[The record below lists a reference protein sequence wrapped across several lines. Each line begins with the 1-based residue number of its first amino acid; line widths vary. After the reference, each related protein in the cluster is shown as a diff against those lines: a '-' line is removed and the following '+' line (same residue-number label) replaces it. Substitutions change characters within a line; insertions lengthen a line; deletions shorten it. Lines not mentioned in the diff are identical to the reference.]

1 MLSRE
6 YSLQRPIDLWG
17 TIGPLRYG
25 RDPSWRRIPGGF
37 AKASLTPIGPG
48 LEVVTVEAK
57 TGHVSGEFHGPGGP
71 WLADRLPDLLGAN
84 DEVND
89 FDPPEVLALTWRRR
103 PGLRVPRSGLVF
115 EAFVPVVLGQ
125 KVTGVEAFASY
136 RRLLMKFGTP
146 VGCGPF
152 PELIVPPSPE
162 KLGERPL
169 VGVAPSRSWP
179 TAVPHHRRGR
189 SQGRGSRTAH
199 RCTCTAGPPRPTVPD
214 GRRRMDRRGGG
225 PAGTRRRRCAVGW
238 GLSRCSKRRLR
249 AHWTY
254 RRHGSADAGIVG
266 RLVTTPTPD
275 SATRRTRP
283 DSSAAS
289 GAALPRPRLP
299 GDVIVDL
306 AIWARHSACGSL
318 RVDYLV
324 VRLKPWRHGPHRRRN
339 GGRIR

>member
-84 DEVND
+84 DEVNE

-146 VGCGPF
+146 VGFGSF
-152 PELIVPPSPE
+152 PELIVPPTP
-162 KLGERPL
+162 
-169 VGVAPSRSWP
+169 RSWANVP
-179 TAVPHHRRGR
+179 SWDWHQAGVGPQRSRTIVMAARRAEALEQLTAVPAPQAHRALRSLAGVGEWTAAEVAQRALGDADALSVGDFHVARNVVFAFTGRTDGTDAQMLELLAGWSPHRHRIQRLVELARIHPPRRGPR
-189 SQGRGSRTAH
+189 YRGQ
-199 RCTCTAGPPRPTVPD
+199 D
-214 GRRRMDRRGGG
+214 F
-225 PAGTRRRRCAVGW
+225 
-238 GLSRCSKRRLR
+238 R
-249 AHWTY
+249 AM
-254 RRHGSADAGIVG
+254 
-266 RLVTTPTPD
+266 
-275 SATRRTRP
+275 
-283 DSSAAS
+283 
-289 GAALPRPRLP
+289 
-299 GDVIVDL
+299 
-306 AIWARHSACGSL
+306 
-318 RVDYLV
+318 
-324 VRLKPWRHGPHRRRN
+324 
-339 GGRIR
+339 